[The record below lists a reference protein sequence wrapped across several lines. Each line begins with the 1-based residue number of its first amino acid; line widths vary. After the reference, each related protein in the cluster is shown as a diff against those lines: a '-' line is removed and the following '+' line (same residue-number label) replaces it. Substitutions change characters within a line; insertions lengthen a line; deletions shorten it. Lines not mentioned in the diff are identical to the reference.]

1 MKSMVSGVVLP
12 KKNVKRY
19 ARLKELNSITRW
31 RILIMS
37 DNCCDIKEKEELFQT
52 ELDLCY
58 NCTKELEAIVENDAE
73 DLAMEYYYERK
84 YGSER

>member
-1 MKSMVSGVVLP
+1 
-12 KKNVKRY
+12 
-19 ARLKELNSITRW
+19 
-31 RILIMS
+31 MS
-37 DNCCDIKEKEELFQT
+37 DSCCNIKDKEELFQT

-84 YGSER
+84 YGSEH